1 MLSAKFAG
9 ENSFLIK
16 SLFLHMLMVPKNILQ
31 RPKLFPVGVFP
42 WVAVKDYSLWLD
54 MSVGKGG
61 EEVEKSQ

>member
-1 MLSAKFAG
+1 
-9 ENSFLIK
+9 
-16 SLFLHMLMVPKNILQ
+16 MLMVPKNILQ

-54 MSVGKGG
+54 MGVGKGG